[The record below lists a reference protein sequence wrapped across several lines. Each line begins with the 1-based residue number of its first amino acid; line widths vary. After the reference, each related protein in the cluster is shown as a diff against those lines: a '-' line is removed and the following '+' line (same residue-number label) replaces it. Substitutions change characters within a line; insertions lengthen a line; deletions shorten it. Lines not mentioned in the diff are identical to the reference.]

1 MLSIMIEE
9 NGQPV
14 AQVLV
19 FKTEIKLHG
28 QEDYQRAWSRIRSSG
43 GMETSRQKL
52 LNR

>member
-19 FKTEIKLHG
+19 FKTEINCMEKKITKEHG
-28 QEDYQRAWSRIRSSG
+28 LI
-43 GMETSRQKL
+43 
-52 LNR
+52 